1 LVEGNR
7 LYSEKTTN
15 RPAISPVVY
24 VISQPPIIKFKF
36 ELSQVEKY
44 RNPMV
49 AEGGPVSPMTKNVN
63 FLRLWQSKRNWRE
76 FSCRNLTTGIF
87 CFWINTLRI
96 GESHLPFKWY
106 KYSSSAMFY
115 YKQINILLVFI

>member
-1 LVEGNR
+1 VAVNFIGGGKPVVLGEDHE
-7 LYSEKTTN
+7 SSCHK
-15 RPAISPVVY
+15 SVVY

-63 FLRLWQSKRNWRE
+63 FLRL
-76 FSCRNLTTGIF
+76 
-87 CFWINTLRI
+87 
-96 GESHLPFKWY
+96 
-106 KYSSSAMFY
+106 
-115 YKQINILLVFI
+115 